1 MGGLTEQCISNVRD
15 NQEFRAEISSI
26 AIVAMTSYLE
36 NLIWLMFDENNLR
49 EKYEKIVSSLIKF
62 QWMDTVRVIR
72 SMAAKANQLDNEN
85 G

>member
-1 MGGLTEQCISNVRD
+1 
-15 NQEFRAEISSI
+15 
-26 AIVAMTSYLE
+26 
-36 NLIWLMFDENNLR
+36 MFDENNLR